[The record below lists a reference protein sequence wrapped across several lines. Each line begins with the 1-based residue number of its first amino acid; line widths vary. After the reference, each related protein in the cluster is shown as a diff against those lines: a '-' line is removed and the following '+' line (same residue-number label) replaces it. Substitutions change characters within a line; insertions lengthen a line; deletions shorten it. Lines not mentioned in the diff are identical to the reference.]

1 MGAIIGG
8 AAVGTVLSTRRAQ
21 AHYDHSCFLR
31 GTRIRT
37 PDGERKIEDLRIGDL
52 VVVRSGEAKSVRWV
66 ARRRYRRTEGA
77 RWPEHITPV
86 EIASGALGPNMP
98 ASDLFMSELHALY
111 LDGVLIPVVE
121 LLNATTIARH
131 PATELNEIEYFHL
144 KLADH
149 DVIFA
154 EGAECESLR
163 EGSFE
168 HFDNFI
174 EYERLYGRPAAEPG
188 STYAPVVWFDGGRSR
203 LMSRLRSALSP
214 WIDRRTQF
222 DRVRDDLEDRAAGA
236 PSPRKA

>member
-1 MGAIIGG
+1 MGAILGG
-8 AAVGTVLSTRRAQ
+8 AAVGTVVSTRPAQ
-21 AHYDHSCFLR
+21 AHFNHSCFIR

-37 PDGERKIEDLRIGDL
+37 PDGERKIEDLKIGDR
-52 VVVRSGEAKSVRWV
+52 VMVRSGEAKPVQWI
-66 ARRRYRRTEGA
+66 ARRRYRRTDGA
-77 RWPEHITPV
+77 RWPES
-86 EIASGALGPNMP
+86 IAPIRIAQGALGPNAP
-98 ASDLFMSELHALY
+98 ASDLFISEYHALY

-121 LLNATTIARH
+121 LLNGATIARY
-131 PATELNEIEYFHL
+131 PAADWHEIEYFHL

-149 DVIFA
+149 DVVYA

-188 STYAPVVWFDGGRSR
+188 ETYAPVVWFDGGRSK

-214 WIDRRTQF
+214 WIDRRTRF
-222 DRVRDDLEDRAAGA
+222 DRVRDDIEDRAAVV
-236 PSPRKA
+236 PPRKA